1 MDTKRLLIGM
11 AVAMLLVMG
20 WAQLIQY
27 LHRTN
32 PEWDWGKDKA
42 PVAATQPTT
51 APTTQSVQTAVLP
64 TTVTTSPAGPVL
76 TTQVESPVSGGGLA
90 AVKAEGATSTIIG
103 SGNPNDAGTVM
114 QLSIN
119 PQGAGLNSVV
129 LNEFKQTVTKED
141 RYVYQKP
148 FGGEADN
155 ESRALATRTVS
166 IGPEAIDLRNIAWL
180 PVTAPA
186 TTQPAANSVTY
197 RAVIGR
203 GKDEVLWIDKTYTL
217 TPKNA
222 DGAGPQGYEVV
233 VTHTVTNK
241 TSRPIDNVRLAM
253 NGPMPPPVETD
264 NMDDR
269 NVVGGY
275 NNGGFAE
282 LHHAMLSGVKADSTP
297 ESLNYSTY
305 EGKPLLWVGMTGVYF
320 NALLRPDQTQPVK
333 IETANVAGL
342 NFDNPMYHHAIL
354 KLETNSFSVPA
365 GGSLTQTSHVFFGPR
380 KRSLLQ
386 APYYSAPLVNYDDTL
401 VMTSGYCGFCTFQ
414 WLVDGLYKLLSFFH
428 WIFRDWGLAIIC
440 LVLIV
445 RTLLHPITKKSQVN
459 MAKMG
464 KMGPEIERLKKKH
477 GDNKDELNKAM
488 MQFYKQQGATP
499 ILGCLPM
506 FLQMPIW
513 IALYSALQS
522 TFELRQAPF
531 LWGLTWIDDLAHAD
545 RAIYFPNNPVKFWF
559 IHFDAINILPLI
571 LGIVSFVQAKIMQ
584 AQQPPA
590 TTPEQ
595 ETQKKMMVWMSLL
608 LPVILYNG
616 PSGLNLY
623 IITSTTVGLIESHI
637 VRKHIKEREALEK
650 QGAVIIDG
658 PPPDDDKPAPGTVR
672 RKKSQEPEKSGGLAG
687 WIAKLQQK
695 AEEMQKDQNKRKKK

>member
-27 LHRTN
+27 LHRTH
-32 PEWDWGKDKA
+32 PDWDWGATTPAADTQPA
-42 PVAATQPTT
+42 QPATQPALT
-51 APTTQSVQTAVLP
+51 P
-64 TTVTTSPAGPVL
+64 TTVATAPGGTAVV
-76 TTQVESPVSGGGLA
+76 TTQVEAPATGGLT
-90 AVKAEGATSTIIG
+90 VLKAEGAQPTKVG
-103 SGNPNDAGTVM
+103 SSHDNDPNAVM
-114 QLSIN
+114 ELSIH
-119 PQGAGLNSVV
+119 PHGAGLNSVI
-129 LNEFKQTVTKED
+129 LNEFKQTVDKPD
-141 RYVYQKP
+141 RYIYQQP
-148 FGGEADN
+148 FGGEGDD
-155 ESRALATRTVS
+155 ESRSLSTRSITV
-166 IGPEAIDLRNIAWL
+166 GDEVIDLRNVDWL
-180 PVTAPA
+180 PVTSAA
-186 TTQPAANSVTY
+186 TTQPASSVTY

-203 GKDEVLWIDKTYTL
+203 GNAEVLWIDKTYTL
-217 TPKNA
+217 TPKNS
-222 DGAGPQGYEVV
+222 DGNGPQGYEVV

-241 TSRPIDNVRLAM
+241 TRQPLNNVRLAF
-253 NGPMPPPVETD
+253 NGPLPPPVETD

-269 NVVGGY
+269 YVVGGY
-275 NNGGFAE
+275 NEQGNAD
-282 LHHAMLSGVKADSTP
+282 LRYAMLSGLKKDSKP
-297 ESLNYSTY
+297 EEFDYSTY
-305 EGKPLLWVGMTGVYF
+305 DGKPLLWIGMTGVYF
-320 NALLRPDQTQPVK
+320 NAILRPDQTQPVK
-333 IETANVAGL
+333 VETVHAVGL
-342 NFDNPMYHHAIL
+342 NFDNPMYHHVML

-365 GGSLTQTSHVFFGPR
+365 GGAVTQTNRVFFGPR

-386 APYYSAPLVNYDDTL
+386 TPYYSAPLVRYHATL
-401 VMTSGYCGFCTFQ
+401 VMTGSYCGWCTFQ

-445 RTLLHPITKKSQVN
+445 RAILHPITKKSQVN
-459 MAKMG
+459 MAKMS
-464 KMGPEIERLKKKH
+464 KMGPEIERLKKKY

-488 MQFYKQQGATP
+488 MQFYRQQGATP

-531 LWGLTWIDDLAHAD
+531 LWGFTWIDDLAHAD
-545 RAIYFPNNPVKFWF
+545 RAIYFPNNPVKLWF

-571 LGIVSFVQAKIMQ
+571 LAVVSFMQAKIMQ

-590 TTPEQ
+590 QTPEQ

-623 IITSTTVGLIESHI
+623 IITSTTIGMIESHI
-637 VRKHIKEREALEK
+637 VRKHIKEREALEA

-658 PPPDDDKPAPGTVR
+658 PPDKDKPAPGTVR
-672 RKKSQEPEKSGGLAG
+672 RKKQQEPEKQGGLAG
-687 WIAKLQQK
+687 WITKLQQK
-695 AEEMQKDQNKRKKK
+695 AEEMQKEQNRRKKK

>member
-27 LHRTN
+27 LHRNN
-32 PEWDWGKDKA
+32 PEWDWGKETPPIA
-42 PVAATQPTT
+42 TTQPTT
-51 APTTQSVQTAVLP
+51 QPSPTTQTVLAPTTVPTMTATL
-64 TTVTTSPAGPVL
+64 SPA
-76 TTQVESPVSGGGLA
+76 TQQVESAVPGAGLVALKEAGGTP
-90 AVKAEGATSTIIG
+90 ATIG
-103 SGNPNDAGTVM
+103 SAAPNDANAVM
-114 QLSIN
+114 ELSIN
-119 PQGAGLNSVV
+119 PRGAGLNSVI
-129 LNEFKQTVTKED
+129 LNEFKQTVEKED
-141 RYVYQKP
+141 RYIFQKP
-148 FGGEADN
+148 FGGDADD
-155 ESRALATRTVS
+155 ESRSLATRS
-166 IGPEAIDLRNIAWL
+166 ISVGPELIDLRNVDWQ
-180 PVTAPA
+180 PVANPS
-186 TTQPAANSVTY
+186 TTQPASNSVTY
-197 RAVIGR
+197 RARVGSGGNAI
-203 GKDEVLWIDKTYTL
+203 LWIDKTYTL
-217 TPKNA
+217 TPKNS
-222 DGAGPQGYEVV
+222 DGNGPQGYEVI

-241 TSRPIDNVRLAM
+241 TGRAIDNVRLAM

-275 NNGGFAE
+275 NNSGFAE
-282 LHHAMLSGVKADSTP
+282 LHHAMLSGIARDSKP
-297 ESLNYSTY
+297 EDLNYSSF

-320 NALLRPDQTQPVK
+320 NAILRPDQTQAVK
-333 IETANVAGL
+333 IETANAAGL
-342 NFDNPMYHHAIL
+342 NFDNPMYHHVML

-365 GGSLTQTSHVFFGPR
+365 GGSLTQTSKVFFGPR
-380 KRSLLQ
+380 KRNLLKT
-386 APYYSAPLVNYDDTL
+386 PYYLAPLVNYDDTL
-401 VMTSGYCGFCTFQ
+401 VMTGGYCGFCTFQ

-445 RTLLHPITKKSQVN
+445 RTLLHPITKRSQVN

-545 RAIYFPNNPVKFWF
+545 RAIYFPNAPVKFWF

-571 LGIVSFVQAKIMQ
+571 LGVVSFIQAKIMQ

-658 PPPDDDKPAPGTVR
+658 PPPDDDKPTPGTVR
-672 RKKSQEPEKSGGLAG
+672 RKKSQEPEKAAGLAG
-687 WIAKLQQK
+687 WISKLQQK
-695 AEEMQKDQNKRKKK
+695 AEEMQKDQGKRKKK